1 MQKVLKLEAG
11 KSLDDASSVTLPRVT
26 RVTPEG
32 RLIYDPISVI
42 SSDLA
47 RKHLKEL
54 EKQEEHEKQELEKH
68 PAEPKPTEP

>member
-1 MQKVLKLEAG
+1 MSKVLKSEVG
-11 KSLDDASSVTLPRVT
+11 KHIDDISGVTLPRVT

-32 RLIYDPISVI
+32 RLIYDPLSVI
-42 SSDLA
+42 WSELA

-54 EKQEEHEKQELEKH
+54 EKHP